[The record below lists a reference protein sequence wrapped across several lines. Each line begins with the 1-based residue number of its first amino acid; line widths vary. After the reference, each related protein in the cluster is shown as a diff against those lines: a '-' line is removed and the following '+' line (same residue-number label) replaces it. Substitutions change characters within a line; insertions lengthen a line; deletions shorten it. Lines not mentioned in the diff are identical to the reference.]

1 MLNEYNR
8 RYITILHLPQV
19 ILFGILIFNLYPI
32 QTSCFTVLYL
42 PQVFISSQN
51 GTVRISAPVAK
62 EELEDDKQRIEG

>member
-42 PQVFISSQN
+42 SQVFISSQN
-51 GTVRISAPVAK
+51 GTVRISVPVAK